1 MSFYNRVYV
10 CSSVV
15 CRDERER
22 PPARSQDI
30 QFPFQP
36 SLELEIVISA
46 TLYPRVTSR
55 VSTLTLCCTLGRG
68 VRGCWVAFWRGQV
81 WPGPAI
87 MAGRT
92 CHARQRTYR
101 VLIVLGPGK
110 AQGLCGMA
118 RPPRI
123 NYNMIYVYKI
133 IFVPVS
139 IQQRTGGGCNTGE
152 KQEVSGNCC
161 VQDVPVRQAGSAS
174 ASRYFLP
181 APPRLIPAIFSP
193 SSHFYEFI
201 EIQYISN
208 LLSH

>member
-10 CSSVV
+10 CSSVE

-55 VSTLTLCCTLGRG
+55 VSTLTLYCTVGRA
-68 VRGCWVAFWRGQV
+68 VRGCLVAFWRGQV

-92 CHARQRTYR
+92 CHARQRTSR

-110 AQGLCGMA
+110 AWWLCGMA

-139 IQQRTGGGCNTGE
+139 ICRGRE
-152 KQEVSGNCC
+152 E
-161 VQDVPVRQAGSAS
+161 DVTPGKSRKFQVTAVFRMYLSVRLVALQLAGT
-174 ASRYFLP
+174 
-181 APPRLIPAIFSP
+181 
-193 SSHFYEFI
+193 FY
-201 EIQYISN
+201 
-208 LLSH
+208 LRHRV